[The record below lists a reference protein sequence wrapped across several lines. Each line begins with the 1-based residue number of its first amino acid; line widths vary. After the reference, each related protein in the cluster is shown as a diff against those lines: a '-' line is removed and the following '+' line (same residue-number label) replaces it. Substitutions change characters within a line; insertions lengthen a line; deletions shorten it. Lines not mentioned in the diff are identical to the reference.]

1 MAINR
6 IIESFF
12 DDKIEEEK
20 PLDLPILDRLVP
32 NSAAPNRPDSPDLEK
47 PEAFLPIQI
56 RGKSVNDIT
65 MEFQMTIQPK
75 VKLRPKAAAL
85 LLTCATIEA
94 VLEGCE
100 VTKYLAIHYLL
111 ELNKTYLRGMN
122 INRDATKRA
131 IVLAETYLLMVK
143 PQGWI
148 GFTERVR
155 ATPEQQG
162 DFLTLELCPTK
173 DIWKSWTAYYKPE
186 RWLELKIVPLEQFQE
201 RSSNTSRYSGYTKG
215 YGESGKGYSRD
226 GMVYGVGITKF
237 DPEIDEDREAAPPD
251 FSSPIDEDPEYVAL
265 STAIQRAKA
274 KNLEKH

>member
-20 PLDLPILDRLVP
+20 PTDLPILDRLVP
-32 NSAAPNRPDSPDLEK
+32 NSAAPNRPDRPELDK
-47 PEAFLPIQI
+47 PEANLPIQI
-56 RGKSVNDIT
+56 RGKSVNDIS
-65 MEFQMTIQPK
+65 MEFQMTIQPTI
-75 VKLRPKAAAL
+75 KLRPKASAI
-85 LLTCATIEA
+85 LLTVATIEA
-94 VLEGCE
+94 LTLGCD
-100 VTKYLAIHYLL
+100 VTRYMTIHYLL

-131 IVLAETYLLMVK
+131 IVLAETYLLMAK
-143 PQGWI
+143 PSGWI
-148 GFTERVR
+148 GFTEK
-155 ATPEQQG
+155 TLCSSEQQE
-162 DFLTLELCPTK
+162 DFLSLELCPTI
-173 DIWKSWTAYYKPE
+173 DIIRSWSAYYSPE
-186 RWLELKIVPLEQFQE
+186 RWLEMKIVPLEQYQE

-265 STAIQRAKA
+265 STAIQQAKA
-274 KNLEKH
+274 KNLKKN